1 MSYASRVVTGLLGY
15 CWAQCVIVIGLALLL
30 AEITA
35 KPETEAGL
43 TMIAGGA
50 VLAMGLVVDKL
61 VPDAGRTFVWTL
73 KGAAIV
79 MFIACGAWTLQ
90 GIITGRVDLL

>member
-1 MSYASRVVTGLLGY
+1 MSHASRVATGLLGY
-15 CWAQCVIVIGLALLL
+15 CWAQFVIVIGLALLL
-30 AEITA
+30 SKITS

-50 VLAMGLVVDKL
+50 VLAMGLVIDKL
-61 VPDAGRTFVWTL
+61 VPEAGRTFVWTL

-79 MFIACGAWTLQ
+79 VFVACGAWTVQ
-90 GIITGRVDLL
+90 GIVAGRIDLL